1 MGLPSSLIP
10 QLEMELDPRLRVS
23 FSQASWLAT
32 LYLVA
37 ALPACLVGGCLS
49 ARFGRRQVTMVAG
62 IPLFFTWC
70 IIAVA
75 PSIQIIFAARS
86 VSQPSSLSSIN
97 ISFRFISALAIGS
110 THPSIGVFVSE
121 ISHPDWRGSLGV
133 TPSIFLAAGIT
144 KVPWAPASQLL

>member
-10 QLEMELDPRLRVS
+10 QLETERDPRLRVS

-70 IIAVA
+70 IIALA
-75 PSIQIIFAARS
+75 PSIQIILAARS
-86 VSQPSSLSSIN
+86 VSPALSLSLSY
-97 ISFRFISALAIGS
+97 R
-110 THPSIGVFVSE
+110 
-121 ISHPDWRGSLGV
+121 R
-133 TPSIFLAAGIT
+133 
-144 KVPWAPASQLL
+144 

>member
-10 QLEMELDPRLRVS
+10 QLETERDPRLRVS

-70 IIAVA
+70 IIALA
-75 PSIQIIFAARS
+75 PSIQIILAARS
-86 VSQPSSLSSIN
+86 VSPALSLSLLQTV
-97 ISFRFISALAIGS
+97 SFRFISALAIGS

-133 TPSIFLAAGIT
+133 TPSIFLAVGIT
-144 KVPWAPASQLL
+144 KVPWAPC

>member
-1 MGLPSSLIP
+1 MRGLHSNSAVCLV
-10 QLEMELDPRLRVS
+10 RLRVS

-37 ALPACLVGGCLS
+37 ALPACLVGGYLS

-62 IPLFFTWC
+62 FPLFFTWC

-86 VSQPSSLSSIN
+86 VTPPPLPLSPLQTQ
-97 ISFRFISALAIGS
+97 F
-110 THPSIGVFVSE
+110 
-121 ISHPDWRGSLGV
+121 
-133 TPSIFLAAGIT
+133 
-144 KVPWAPASQLL
+144 

>member
-1 MGLPSSLIP
+1 MRGLHSNSAVCLV
-10 QLEMELDPRLRVS
+10 RLRVS

-37 ALPACLVGGCLS
+37 ALPACLVGGYLS

-62 IPLFFTWC
+62 FPLFFTWC

-86 VSQPSSLSSIN
+86 VAQPLSHTEREIQVH
-97 ISFRFISALAIGS
+97 LGS
-110 THPSIGVFVSE
+110 RHRVDPPQHRSVCV
-121 ISHPDWRGSLGV
+121 
-133 TPSIFLAAGIT
+133 
-144 KVPWAPASQLL
+144 